1 MSLIMG
7 SFSATVLV
15 VKKLNYCTLYLL
27 LTKGIADVIFSI
39 CYITRKKAE
48 TLHSQVKFVGNK
60 AKGWISKRVFQ
71 ENKARQ
77 FFRKTNISYPLICTR
92 TCGTG
97 GKKCSFFGK
106 FGVLCYLE
114 TPVLRFAFLPY
125 YRQIII
131 LFQCLNIFMG
141 KTNSA
146 VSLALRQ

>member
-1 MSLIMG
+1 MG

-92 TCGTG
+92 TCAYEWVRNARFSENLACFVFLKHPFRDLPFYLITDNFL
-97 GKKCSFFGK
+97 KKLS
-106 FGVLCYLE
+106 
-114 TPVLRFAFLPY
+114 
-125 YRQIII
+125 
-131 LFQCLNIFMG
+131 
-141 KTNSA
+141 
-146 VSLALRQ
+146 